1 MTPALASVLDALE
14 ADAPDAVAR
23 GRVALGRA
31 LGWLDRT
38 EWPEAAWR
46 FSGLASGT
54 PLELVWRPGRPGLY
68 WTAEPAAPEWSRP
81 RRLGRGLA
89 VLRANGAGLGRG
101 GEGLLRRA
109 HASTKAEW
117 PLFIAG
123 RHGAGADSGKAYLH
137 GQTLPEG
144 FADLGQHLLPDDR
157 LMLTGLSSTGQ
168 REIYWERRC
177 QPGDL
182 WRMRQAPPLRDLA
195 EVLEAELQGW
205 TGRGL
210 DAPWKLGLSLSAG
223 PDGAPQALAAFLHP
237 RQAGGVDA
245 VLSRLLALGG
255 DRNPALPLA
264 CRAGK
269 LRPML
274 LTLAAS
280 AEGVQR
286 ALGFRLAPTGQAG
299 R

>member
-1 MTPALASVLDALE
+1 MTPALAPMLDALE
-14 ADAPDAVAR
+14 AEAPNAVAR

-68 WTAEPAAPEWSRP
+68 WTAEPAAPELPRS

-89 VLRANGAGLGRG
+89 VLRANGAGLGRS
-101 GEGLLRRA
+101 GERLVRRA
-109 HASTKAEW
+109 HAATRAEW

-123 RHGAGADSGKAYLH
+123 RHGDGADSGKAYLH
-137 GQTLPEG
+137 GDALPEG
-144 FADLGQHLLPDDR
+144 FADLGGYLLPHDR

-168 REIYWERRC
+168 REVYWERRC

-182 WRMRQAPPLRDLA
+182 WRMRQAQGLRDLA
-195 EVLEAELQGW
+195 GAIEAELHNW
-205 TGRGL
+205 TGQGL
-210 DAPWKLGLSLSAG
+210 DAPRKLGLSLSVG
-223 PDGAPQALAAFLHP
+223 PDGTVQALAAFLHP
-237 RQAGGVDA
+237 RQAGGTEA
-245 VLSRLLALGG
+245 VLSRLLAQGG
-255 DRNPALPLA
+255 EQNPALALA
-264 CRAGK
+264 CRADQ

-274 LTLAAS
+274 LTLAVS
-280 AEGVQR
+280 TNGPQQ
-286 ALGFRLAPTGQAG
+286 ALGFRLV
-299 R
+299 RSD

>member
-1 MTPALASVLDALE
+1 MTPALAPVLDALE
-14 ADAPDAVAR
+14 AEAPDAVAR

-89 VLRANGAGLGRG
+89 VLRANGADLGPG
-101 GEGLLRRA
+101 GERLVRRA
-109 HASTKAEW
+109 HATTKAAW

-137 GQTLPEG
+137 GDALPEG
-144 FADLGQHLLPDDR
+144 FADLGQHLLPHDR

-182 WRMRQAPPLRDLA
+182 WRMRQVAVLRDLA
-195 EVLEAELQGW
+195 EALEAEIRSW
-205 TGRGL
+205 TGQGL
-210 DAPWKLGLSLSAG
+210 DAPRKLGLSLSAG
-223 PDGAPQALAAFLHP
+223 PDGRVQAAAAFLHP
-237 RQAGGVDA
+237 RQAGGAAA
-245 VLSRLLALGG
+245 VVSRLLAEGG
-255 DRNPALPLA
+255 DRNPALALA

-274 LTLAAS
+274 LTLAVAANQPQQS
-280 AEGVQR
+280 
-286 ALGFRLAPTGQAG
+286 LGFRLVSAF
-299 R
+299 